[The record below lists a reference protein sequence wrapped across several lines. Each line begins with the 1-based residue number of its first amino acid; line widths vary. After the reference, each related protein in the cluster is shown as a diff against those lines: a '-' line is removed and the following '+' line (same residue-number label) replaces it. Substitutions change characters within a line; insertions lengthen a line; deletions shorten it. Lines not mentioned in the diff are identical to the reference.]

1 MNLKILVI
9 FSDGNAEDENGDVMD
24 TFWLEQSAKLLR
36 DDHNIKII
44 GALIPNSQN
53 TQRMQELK
61 SIASEEEDAIDVE
74 FSVANLNDIADRLVA
89 RVTRLV
95 ACFGRSFILIHRSSI
110 PL

>member
-1 MNLKILVI
+1 MDLKILVV
-9 FSDGNAEDENGDVMD
+9 FSDGKAEDDNGDVMD

-74 FSVANLNDIADRLVA
+74 FSAPNLNDIKDRLA
-89 RVTRLV
+89 ERVTRLV
-95 ACFGRSFILIHRSSI
+95 ICKGKNLF
-110 PL
+110 

>member
-1 MNLKILVI
+1 MNLKILVV

-36 DDHNIKII
+36 IDHNIKII
-44 GALIPNSQN
+44 GAIIPNSQN

-61 SIASEEEDAIDVE
+61 SITSEEEDVIDVA
-74 FSVANLNDIADRLVA
+74 FSAANLIDIADRLVA

-95 ACFGRSFILIHRSSI
+95 ACLGRNFMWGNIEVL
-110 PL
+110 LW